1 MIPPVFH
8 KSIICVF
15 NYCCFQLTGENNWCI
30 LFLAIIDNVYSQKPV
45 FLQAEKKKPLE
56 ILGLKFSCFFCTC
69 LCKLVCMHAVQ
80 SCLTTA
86 WYHLMMPTKVRVII
100 LFYLVS
106 SKACYYCLLFFFF
119 HYGLTLAYFWK
130 IKVSVSDLKTR
141 VCLVCSCEVSASI
154 LAKDCAVV
162 VMALLNMPCLGFLS
176 LCLLLWQDFGKSLE
190 DLWIRFLKNAVGI
203 QMLPILIGYN
213 LEELLSTTCPRTCVT
228 IILSL
233 TGLKIQSFLLI
244 LLANWKS
251 CQVNSSGSW
260 SCTRDS
266 LGQAPEF
273 QTNDGLTRCAK
284 STVWCWAN

>member
-8 KSIICVF
+8 KNIICVF

-30 LFLAIIDNVYSQKPV
+30 LFLAFIDNVYSQKPV
-45 FLQAEKKKPLE
+45 FFQAEKKKKPLE
-56 ILGLKFSCFFCTC
+56 ILDLKFSCFFCTC

-130 IKVSVSDLKTR
+130 IKISVSDLKTR

-154 LAKDCAVV
+154 LAKECAVV

-203 QMLPILIGYN
+203 QTLPILLGYN
-213 LEELLSTTCPRTCVT
+213 LEELLSTTCPRTCHHYIVLNR
-228 IILSL
+228 I
-233 TGLKIQSFLLI
+233 K
-244 LLANWKS
+244 N
-251 CQVNSSGSW
+251 
-260 SCTRDS
+260 
-266 LGQAPEF
+266 PEF
-273 QTNDGLTRCAK
+273 SPHSSRKLEKLSSKLQWELELYKRFFGTGTWISNKWWINTMCQIYCLMLG
-284 STVWCWAN
+284 